1 MGRTVNETT
10 LELLDFGRVRRAL
23 AERVA
28 TRMGEDRALAWR
40 PFDAPERAARFRE
53 AVREAAALGYRMGG
67 IFDLRPLLERVGRGE
82 RPEGLELVE
91 AAATLERAAELKRE
105 ILAAGEG
112 ELARIAARIG
122 EHALFRRRVVES
134 LDEAGEVK
142 DDATPKLKRLR
153 RSLGPLRERII
164 RRLEAVMDAHPEAV
178 QERYVTL
185 RRDRYVIPVRAQFQ
199 RQIGGIVLAQSDT
212 GATVF
217 MEPASVVPLN
227 NELAQLRLEEEAE
240 VLKVLA
246 ELAGLLAGDA
256 ELEATLGAAAEL
268 DLVRAAAQL
277 AADWR
282 LTPAREGPAGRYHL
296 VGARHPLL
304 EAPVP
309 NDLHLDERT
318 RILLVTG
325 PNMGGKTVL
334 LKTLGLAVLMHQ
346 AGLFVAAEAAELG
359 WVRRLEVDIGDE
371 QSLEANLSTFAA
383 HLRRL
388 DRILDHAG
396 EDALVLIDEL
406 GSGTDPQEGAALAQA
421 VILALLERG
430 ARGVVTTHLT
440 PLKALAGRV
449 PGLENASMGFEVE
462 GLRPTYRLQ
471 VGVPGRSYA
480 LAVARRLGFDEAVLR
495 AAEEALGEGGVRVE
509 ELLERLERQQAE
521 LEARLAEAE
530 RARREAEAARTELG
544 ERIERIEDER
554 RAALETARAEADRLL
569 EEAHRQIRELRVRA
583 RESEGAKRDA
593 LREVMEIRKRTKPR
607 PAAGENPLPGLEP
620 GMLVEV
626 PSYRQQG
633 RVVRVEGEETL
644 VQIGQVKIRVPTA
657 ELRPRGEGAP
667 RPKQAVVVESG
678 FETELNVR
686 GLTAA
691 EAIEAVNDFLAEA
704 AATGNSPVRI
714 LHGKGAGVL
723 RREIQNFLRR
733 DRRVERFH
741 DALPNE
747 GGHGVTVVYLR
758 G

>member
-1 MGRTVNETT
+1 MTDDT
-10 LELLDFGRVRRAL
+10 LQTLDFERIRRAL
-23 AERVA
+23 AERVS
-28 TRMGEDRALAWR
+28 TRLGEDRVRAWG
-40 PFDAPERAARFRE
+40 PLPTPEEAARFRR
-53 AVREAAALGYRMGG
+53 ATQEAAALGYRLGG
-67 IFDLRPLLERVGRGE
+67 VFDPRPLLARIRRGE
-82 RPEGLELVE
+82 RPEGAELVE

-112 ELARIAARIG
+112 ELARVAARIG
-122 EHALFRRRVVES
+122 EHALFRRRVAES

-142 DDATPKLKRLR
+142 DDATPKLKRIR
-153 RSLGPLRERII
+153 RSLNPLRERII

-185 RRDRYVIPVRAQFQ
+185 RRDRYVIPVRAQQQ

-256 ELEATLGAAAEL
+256 ELEATLDALAWL
-268 DLVRAAAQL
+268 DAVRAAALL
-277 AADWR
+277 AEDWE
-282 LTPAREGPAGRYHL
+282 LTPAQDGPVGRYHL

-304 EAPVP
+304 DDPVP
-309 NDLHLDERT
+309 NDLHLSERT

-371 QSLEANLSTFAA
+371 QSLEGGLSTFAA
-383 HLRRL
+383 HLKKL
-388 DRILDHAG
+388 DRILDSAAP
-396 EDALVLIDEL
+396 DALVLVDEL
-406 GSGTDPQEGAALAQA
+406 GSGTDPEEGAALAQA
-421 VILALLERG
+421 VILRLLDKG
-430 ARGVVTTHLT
+430 ARGIVTTHLT
-440 PLKALAGRV
+440 PLKALAGRAA
-449 PGLENASMGFEVE
+449 GLENASMGFVLEE
-462 GLRPTYRLQ
+462 FRPTYRLQ
-471 VGVPGRSYA
+471 VGLPGRSYA
-480 LAVARRLGFDEAVLR
+480 LAVARRLGLDEEVLR
-495 AAEEALGEGGVRVE
+495 AAERFLGEGGARVE

-521 LEARLAEAE
+521 LETRLAAAE
-530 RARREAEAARTELG
+530 RARREAEAVRGELQARL
-544 ERIERIEDER
+544 ERIDRERE
-554 RAALETARAEADRLL
+554 ALLEAARAEVDRML
-569 EEAHRQIRELRVRA
+569 EEAHRQIRELRAKA
-583 RESEGAKRDA
+583 RKGGSGKRDA
-593 LREVMEIRKRTKPR
+593 LREVMAIRERTKPR
-607 PAAGENPLPGLEP
+607 TAAGANPLPGLEP

-626 PSYRQQG
+626 PSYRQKG

-691 EAIEAVNDFLAEA
+691 EALEAVHDFLAEA
-704 AATGNSPVRI
+704 VATGNSPVRI
-714 LHGKGAGVL
+714 LHGKGTGVL
-723 RREIQNFLRR
+723 RREIQNFLRH

-741 DALPNE
+741 DAMPNE
-747 GGHGVTVVYLR
+747 GGHGVTVVHLR
-758 G
+758 V

>member
-1 MGRTVNETT
+1 MNEDT
-10 LELLDFGRVRRAL
+10 LSTLDFPRVREAL
-23 AERVA
+23 AGRA
-28 TRMGEDRALAWR
+28 STRLGEELARRWA
-40 PFDAPERAARFRE
+40 PFAEAGEAARFRR

-67 IFDLRPLLERVGRGE
+67 IFDPRPLLERIRRGE

-91 AAATLERAAELKRE
+91 AAATLEGAADLKHL
-105 ILAAGEG
+105 ILEAGED
-112 ELARIAARIG
+112 ELAHIAARIG
-122 EHALFRRRVVES
+122 EHALFRRRVAES

-142 DDATPKLKRLR
+142 DDATPKLKRIR
-153 RSLGPLRERII
+153 RSLNPLRERII
-164 RRLEAVMDAHPEAV
+164 QRLEAVMDAHPEAI

-185 RRDRYVIPVRAQFQ
+185 RRDRYVIPVRAQLQ

-227 NELAQLRLEEEAE
+227 NELARLRLEEEAE

-256 ELEATLGAAAEL
+256 ELEATLEAVARL
-268 DLVRAAAQL
+268 DVARAAALL
-277 AADWR
+277 AEDWN
-282 LTPAREGPAGRYHL
+282 LAPAQEGPTGSYHL

-304 EAPVP
+304 ERPVA
-309 NDLHLDERT
+309 NDLHLDERA

-371 QSLEANLSTFAA
+371 QSLEGGLSTFAA
-383 HLRRL
+383 HLRKL
-388 DRILDHAG
+388 DRVLAHAG
-396 EDALVLIDEL
+396 PDALVLIDEL
-406 GSGTDPQEGAALAQA
+406 GSGTDPEEGAALAQA
-421 VILALLERG
+421 VILRLLEKG
-430 ARGVVTTHLT
+430 ARGIVSTHLT

-449 PGLENASMGFEVE
+449 KGLENASMGFVLED
-462 GLRPTYRLQ
+462 LQPTYRLQ

-480 LAVARRLGFDEAVLR
+480 LAVARRLGLDEEVLR
-495 AAEEALGEGGVRVE
+495 AAERFLGEGGARVE
-509 ELLERLERQQAE
+509 ELLERLERRQAELEAQRAEAERALREAGARRAE
-521 LEARLAEAE
+521 LEARLAA
-530 RARREAEAARTELG
+530 
-544 ERIERIEDER
+544 IEEER
-554 RAALETARAEADRLL
+554 RALLEEARAEADRLL
-569 EEAHRQIRELRVRA
+569 EEAHRQIRELRVSA
-583 RESEGAKRDA
+583 RQSREKKRDA
-593 LREVMEIRKRTKPR
+593 LREVMKIRERTKPR
-607 PAAGENPLPGLEP
+607 PGPGVNPLPGLEP

-626 PSYRQQG
+626 PSYHQKG

-644 VQIGQVKIRVPTA
+644 VQIGQVRVRVPTA

-667 RPKQAVVVESG
+667 RPKEAVVVDSG

-691 EAIEAVNDFLAEA
+691 EALEAVNDFLAEA
-704 AATGNSPVRI
+704 AATGNTPVRI
-714 LHGKGAGVL
+714 LHGKGTGVL
-723 RREIQNFLRR
+723 RREVQSFLRH

-747 GGHGVTVVYLR
+747 GGHGVTVVHLR
-758 G
+758 V

>member
-1 MGRTVNETT
+1 MVDTET
-10 LELLDFGRVRRAL
+10 LAKLDFPLVAAAL
-23 AERVA
+23 AERA
-28 TRMGEDRALAWR
+28 STRPGADLAAGWR
-40 PFDAPERAARFRE
+40 PFASGEEAAAFRQ
-53 AVREAAALGYRMGG
+53 AVSAAAALGYRMGG
-67 IFDLRPLLERVGRGE
+67 IYDLRPLLEKVVRGE

-91 AAATLERAAELKRE
+91 AAATLERVAELKRE

-112 ELARIAARIG
+112 ALAETASRIG
-122 EHALFRRRVVES
+122 EHALFRRRVAES

-142 DDATPKLKRLR
+142 DDATPKLKRIRQRLN
-153 RSLGPLRERII
+153 PLRERIVK
-164 RRLEAVMDAHPEAV
+164 RLEAVMDAHPEAV

-185 RRDRYVIPVRAQFQ
+185 RRDRYVIPVKVQMQ
-199 RQIGGIVLAQSDT
+199 SQIGGIVLAQSDS

-217 MEPASVVPLN
+217 MEPAGVVPLN

-256 ELEATLGAAAEL
+256 ELAGTLAVVARL
-268 DLVRAAAQL
+268 DVIRAAAIL
-277 AADWR
+277 AEDWN
-282 LTPAREGPAGRYHL
+282 LTPARSGPAGAYHL
-296 VGARHPLL
+296 VGVRHPLL
-304 EAPVP
+304 EDPVA
-309 NDLHLDERT
+309 NDLHLDGRT

-346 AGLFVAAEAAELG
+346 AGLFVAADSAELG
-359 WVRRLEVDIGDE
+359 WVRRLEADIGDE
-371 QSLEANLSTFAA
+371 QSLAANLSTFAA

-388 DRILDHAG
+388 DRILENAG

-406 GSGTDPQEGAALAQA
+406 GSGTDPEEGAALALA
-421 VILALLERG
+421 VIVALLRRG
-430 ARGVVTTHLT
+430 ARGIITTHLT
-440 PLKALAGRV
+440 PLKALAGRSE
-449 PGLENASMGFEVE
+449 GLENASMGFVVE
-462 GLRPTYRLQ
+462 DLSPTYKLQ

-480 LAVARRLGFDEAVLR
+480 LAVARRLGLDEEVLR
-495 AAEEALGEGGVRVE
+495 AAEAALGAGGARVE
-509 ELLERLERQQAE
+509 ELLAQLE
-521 LEARLAEAE
+521 
-530 RARREAEAARTELG
+530 RREAELEERLAAAERESAAATRLRAELE
-544 ERIERIEDER
+544 ERLAAIAAEKN
-554 RAALETARAEADRLL
+554 AALEAARAEADRLL
-569 EEAHRQIRELRVRA
+569 AEAHRQIRELKVQA
-583 RESEGAKRDA
+583 RESSAKKRDA
-593 LREVMEIRKRTKPR
+593 LREVMKIREKTKPR
-607 PAAGENPLPGLEP
+607 TGPGRNPLPGLEP

-626 PSYRQQG
+626 PSYRQKG

-667 RPKQAVVVESG
+667 RPREAVVVDAG

-691 EAIEAVNDFLAEA
+691 EALEAVNDFLNEA

-714 LHGKGAGVL
+714 LHGKGTGVL
-723 RREIQNFLRR
+723 RREIQNFLRH

-741 DALPNE
+741 DAMPNE

-758 G
+758 T

>member
-1 MGRTVNETT
+1 MNED
-10 LELLDFGRVRRAL
+10 LLQSLDFDRVREAL
-23 AERVA
+23 AARA
-28 TRMGEDRALAWR
+28 STRAGADE
-40 PFDAPERAARFRE
+40 AARWAPFEQPEEAAAFRQ

-67 IFDLRPLLERVGRGE
+67 IYDLRPLLERIGRGE

-112 ELARIAARIG
+112 ELARIATRIG
-122 EHALFRRRVVES
+122 EHALFRRRVAES

-142 DDATPKLKRLR
+142 DDATPKLKRIR

-217 MEPASVVPLN
+217 MEPAAVVPLN

-240 VLKVLA
+240 VLRVLA

-256 ELEATLGAAAEL
+256 GLAETLAAVARL
-268 DLVRAAAQL
+268 DVARAAAVL
-277 AADWR
+277 AEDWR
-282 LTPAREGPAGRYHL
+282 LTPAQDGPRGRYHL
-296 VGARHPLL
+296 VAARHPLL

-309 NDLHLDERT
+309 NDLNLDERT

-383 HLRRL
+383 HLKKL
-388 DRILDHAG
+388 DRILAHAG
-396 EDALVLIDEL
+396 EDALVLVDEL
-406 GSGTDPQEGAALAQA
+406 GSGTDPEEGAALAQA

-430 ARGVVTTHLT
+430 ARGIVTTHLT

-449 PGLENASMGFEVE
+449 AGLENASMGFEVE
-462 GLRPTYRLQ
+462 GFRPTYRLQ

-495 AAEEALGEGGVRVE
+495 AAEEALGAGGARVE

-530 RARREAEAARTELG
+530 RT
-544 ERIERIEDER
+544 R
-554 RAALETARAEADRLL
+554 RAAEEERRELEARLARIEEERRQALEKAKAEADRLL

-593 LREVMEIRKRTKPR
+593 LREVMEIRKRTRPR
-607 PAAGENPLPGLEP
+607 TAAGRNPLPGLEP

-626 PSYRQQG
+626 PSYHQKG

-644 VQIGQVKIRVPTA
+644 VQIGAVKIRVPTA

-691 EAIEAVNDFLAEA
+691 EAIEAVDDFLAEA
-704 AATGNSPVRI
+704 VATGNTPVRI
-714 LHGKGAGVL
+714 LHGKGTGVL

-733 DRRVERFH
+733 DKRVERFH
-741 DALPNE
+741 DAMPNE
-747 GGHGVTVVYLR
+747 GGHGVTVVHLR